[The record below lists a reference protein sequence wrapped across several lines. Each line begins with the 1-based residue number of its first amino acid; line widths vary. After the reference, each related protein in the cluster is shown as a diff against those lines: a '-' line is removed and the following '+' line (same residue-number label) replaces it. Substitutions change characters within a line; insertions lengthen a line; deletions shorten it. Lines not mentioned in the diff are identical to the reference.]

1 MKTINKNE
9 LKENLL
15 EFLKLVEVEGE
26 EILVTD
32 GDKTVAKISQYQKS
46 LKTEDLFKNM
56 RGKIQYFEDLT
67 APTTEEWT
75 EI

>member
-15 EFLKLVEVEGE
+15 EFLTLVEVEGE

-32 GDKTVAKISQYQKS
+32 GDKTIVKISQYQKS
-46 LKTEDLFKNM
+46 LKTEDLFKAM

-67 APTTEEWT
+67 APTIEEWT
-75 EI
+75 EV

>member
-15 EFLKLVEVEGE
+15 ELLKLVEVEGE
-26 EILVTD
+26 EIFVTD
-32 GDKTVAKISQYQKS
+32 GTKTVVKISQYKKP
-46 LKTEDLFKNM
+46 LKTDDLFKNM
-56 RGKIQYFEDLT
+56 RGKVKYFEDLT
-67 APTTEEWT
+67 MPTTDEWT

>member
-15 EFLKLVEVEGE
+15 ELLKLVEVEGE

-32 GDKTVAKISQYQKS
+32 GEETVAKISQYKKS

-56 RGKIQYFEDLT
+56 R
-67 APTTEEWT
+67 
-75 EI
+75 